1 MLRFLLT
8 FVAVL
13 LLLFVAQ
20 LTPPVQQHVII
31 PFTGFLAQASA
42 WIAGL
47 FDPSVVSQGKQLL
60 NGRTGAGVIIEAGCN
75 GVEACI
81 ILVAALAAY
90 PAGWRAKLVGLAVGL
105 VAVQAVNLVRI
116 ISLFYLSQWSQP
128 VFEFAHLYL
137 WQALIMLDVVV
148 VWLLWMRWATRLRYR
163 DEAAA
168 GAAAA

>member
-60 NGRTGAGVIIEAGCN
+60 NGR
-75 GVEACI
+75 
-81 ILVAALAAY
+81 
-90 PAGWRAKLVGLAVGL
+90 RAKLVGLAVGL

>member
-8 FVAVL
+8 FVGVL

-20 LTPPVQQHVII
+20 LTPPAQEHVIV

-42 WIAGL
+42 WLVGL
-47 FDPSVVSQGKQLL
+47 FDAGVVSQGKALL
-60 NGRTGAGVIIEAGCN
+60 NGRTGEGVVIEAGCN

-90 PAGWRAKLVGLAVGL
+90 PAGWRTKLVGLALGL
-105 VAVQAVNLVRI
+105 VAVQAVNLLRI
-116 ISLFYLSQWSQP
+116 ISLFYLVQWSKP
-128 VFEFAHLYL
+128 LFEFAHLYL

-148 VWLLWMRWATRLRYR
+148 VWLLWMRWATRERYR
-163 DEAAA
+163 REAAL
-168 GAAAA
+168 AAA